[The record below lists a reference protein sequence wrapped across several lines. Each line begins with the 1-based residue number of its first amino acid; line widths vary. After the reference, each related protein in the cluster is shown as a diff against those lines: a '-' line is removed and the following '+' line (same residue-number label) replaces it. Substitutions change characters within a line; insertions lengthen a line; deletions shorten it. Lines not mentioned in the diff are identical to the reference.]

1 MGLPTGKIIA
11 RPMVKRACGCE
22 CEFQH
27 FEKDRFRDQR
37 LAQFQKT
44 RCPACVQK
52 HNEEQ
57 AKVAAQLP
65 KKGEAFALLPT
76 GATFTLTRQADG
88 DWAGTLEG
96 GGQKVEGTDATAQGL
111 TVTLARQWVAE
122 NRAKGGT
129 APPA

>member
-11 RPMVKRACGCE
+11 RPMVARACGCM

-27 FEKDRFRDQR
+27 FEKDRFREQR

-76 GATFTLTRQADG
+76 GARFTLTRQADG
-88 DWAGTLEG
+88 NWAGTLEG
-96 GGQKVEGTDATAQGL
+96 DGLKVEGTDATAQGL
-111 TVTLARQWVAE
+111 TVTLARLWVATG
-122 NRAKGGT
+122 RSKGE
-129 APPA
+129 ASPPA